1 MATAGAQL
9 VHNEANPYFASTS
22 PVLTAEREHGPVKR
36 ASADS
41 YTKDDSFSNEKG
53 QPDPEVF
60 LSEKVDEAEYEKR
73 RKHERYMKFRPYIL
87 GAVALVILGWW
98 ISSTV
103 LKATRHRWCALK
115 SIQNLDTNQ

>member
-53 QPDPEVF
+53 QPDPEVL
-60 LSEKVDEAEYEKR
+60 LSEKVDEEEYEKR

-103 LKATRHRWCALK
+103 LKATRHRWWALN
-115 SIQNLDTNQ
+115 SIQNFDTKQ